1 MWACGGGEKMRSFS
15 GQFCANSAS
24 MGVRG
29 ASWERCRGWRC
40 GLGSSSAAGCGVT
53 APRQTWPW
61 TAGRRCETSEP
72 CVLLSPMLLRL
83 TLSALTIGF

>member
-1 MWACGGGEKMRSFS
+1 MPAFGGGEKMPSFS

-29 ASWERCRGWRC
+29 ASWERCRGWCC
-40 GLGSSSAAGCGVT
+40 GLGPSSTAGCEVT
-53 APRQTWPW
+53 APRQTQSW
-61 TAGRRCETSEP
+61 TAGRRCGTSES
-72 CVLLSPMLLRL
+72 CVLLSPMLLQL